1 MLKRRAVCWSSAAL
15 RHSTR
20 LDSTRCLTRPSALC
34 HPLGSLPLRCSVQLL
49 PTARRLSAILLVPT
63 RSVCTLR
70 PAILSST
77 RTMSL
82 DAFFKPVE
90 GGRPKRNAAI
100 KPAAAEPPAPKE
112 TAASRKRKSVEPPAA
127 AAAASAGDDS
137 AAAAAASSS
146 TDSGSAA
153 AADSDASAPDSK
165 RSKAES
171 LQSLIPADWVR
182 VLSPEFSKPYWGEI
196 EKFLRAQSAAN
207 VSVFPK
213 REHIFRAL
221 DLCPFDQVRVVILG
235 QDPYQSVHTE
245 RIAQQGRI
253 SSAAETADS

>member
-1 MLKRRAVCWSSAAL
+1 
-15 RHSTR
+15 
-20 LDSTRCLTRPSALC
+20 
-34 HPLGSLPLRCSVQLL
+34 
-49 PTARRLSAILLVPT
+49 
-63 RSVCTLR
+63 
-70 PAILSST
+70 
-77 RTMSL
+77 MSL
-82 DAFFKPVE
+82 DAFFKPVD
-90 GGRPKRNAAI
+90 GGRPKRNAAV

-112 TAASRKRKSVEPPAA
+112 TAASRKRKSVEPAAA

-137 AAAAAASSS
+137 AAAAAAASSS

-153 AADSDASAPDSK
+153 AAADSDAPDSK

-245 RIAQQGRI
+245 RVAQQEHS
-253 SSAAETADS
+253 SSAAAQFECGKELTGS

>member
-1 MLKRRAVCWSSAAL
+1 MLLQCAEP
-15 RHSTR
+15 RHF
-20 LDSTRCLTRPSALC
+20 TRCLTAHCSVTAV
-34 HPLGSLPLRCSVQLL
+34 LGSLPLCVQLL
-49 PTARRLSAILLVPT
+49 SVSTARLSALLLVPT
-63 RSVCTLR
+63 RSVCR
-70 PAILSST
+70 PLLSST

-82 DAFFKPVE
+82 DAFFKPVD
-90 GGRPKRNAAI
+90 GGRPKRNAAV

-112 TAASRKRKSVEPPAA
+112 TAASRKRKSVEPAAA

-146 TDSGSAA
+146 TDSGAAA
-153 AADSDASAPDSK
+153 AADSDAPDSK

-235 QDPYQSVHTE
+235 QDPYQSVNTE
-245 RIAQQGRI
+245 RVAQQRHA
-253 SSAAETADS
+253 SR